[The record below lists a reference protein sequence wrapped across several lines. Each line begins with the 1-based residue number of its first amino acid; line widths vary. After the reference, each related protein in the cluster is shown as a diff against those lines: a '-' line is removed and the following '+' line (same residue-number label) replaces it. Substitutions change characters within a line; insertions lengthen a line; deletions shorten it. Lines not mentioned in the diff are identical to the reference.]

1 MKERP
6 SSIVSG
12 LGTTQTMTRR
22 FAVLG
27 SPIEHS
33 PSPAIHNFI
42 FEARGVKASYGRFD
56 LASGLA
62 SFLASKPDYE
72 GFSVTMPLKDEAF
85 VLSTK
90 RSELA
95 LRTKSVNTLIR
106 VGTELHGYNT
116 DVLGIRKAVGFEP
129 ATIAILG
136 SGATARSAL
145 AAHPK
150 AKRLLFARNEQ
161 AAADLGAEFDA
172 SAASLEEAL
181 GAEVVI
187 STLPTGVL
195 PGLVAGIEIP
205 GTLLD
210 VAYTNPALPC
220 GNYVS
225 GLLMLTHQ
233 AIGQQRLF
241 NSGDENIEIENEAE
255 LLEGLLKLLSMAK

>member
-1 MKERP
+1 
-6 SSIVSG
+6 
-12 LGTTQTMTRR
+12 MTRR

-33 PSPAIHNFI
+33 PSPAIHNFM
-42 FEARGVKASYGRFD
+42 FEARGVDASYGRFE
-56 LASGLA
+56 LASGLG
-62 SFLASKPDYE
+62 SFVASKSDYQ

-85 VLSTK
+85 ELSTK
-90 RSELA
+90 RSDLA

-116 DVLGIRKAVGFEP
+116 DVLGIRKAIGFEP
-129 ATIAILG
+129 ETVSILG

-145 AAHPK
+145 AAFPN

-161 AAADLGAEFDA
+161 AASDLGAEFDA
-172 SAASLEEAL
+172 GSVSFKEAVS
-181 GAEVVI
+181 AEVVI
-187 STLPTGVL
+187 STLPPGVL
-195 PGLVAGIEIP
+195 PGLAAGIEIP

-220 GNYVS
+220 GAYVS
-225 GLLMLTHQ
+225 GLLMLIHQ
-233 AIGQQRLF
+233 AIAQQRLF
-241 NSGDENIEIENEAE
+241 NFGDENLELENEAE